1 MYYDHELSIDDFL
14 RNDDNYKIDIPGS
27 NQDDLNNLPGIGQME
42 HQQFNFPVDL
52 TSHSSYLDVKNSVQD
67 TGDVFV
73 HMSDLL
79 TTICPSSSRYLGPK
93 CALWD
98 CSRPVG
104 GSEECQDYCNPF
116 HAGLALNDDGR
127 HGIRPVMRPK
137 GVDLKDGP
145 FFAAL
150 IAKVQGKNVGI
161 PVCKG
166 AATSKSPWNAPG
178 RFGVSAY

>member
-1 MYYDHELSIDDFL
+1 MLYIDHDLNIDDFL
-14 RNDDNYKIDIPGS
+14 RDDDDYKINIPES
-27 NQDDLNNLPGIGQME
+27 NQDLNNLQGMGQME

-52 TSHSSYLDVKNSVQD
+52 PSHSSYVDVNNSVQD

-73 HMSDLL
+73 HISDLL
-79 TTICPSSSRYLGPK
+79 TAICPSPSQYLGPK

-98 CSRPVG
+98 CGRPVG
-104 GSEECQDYCNPF
+104 GSEECGDYCNPF
-116 HAGLALNDDGR
+116 HANLALNDDGL
-127 HGIRPVMRPK
+127 HGIRPVMRPS
-137 GVDLKDGP
+137 GIDLKDGP
-145 FFAAL
+145 FFDAL

-178 RFGVSAY
+178 EFGMSS